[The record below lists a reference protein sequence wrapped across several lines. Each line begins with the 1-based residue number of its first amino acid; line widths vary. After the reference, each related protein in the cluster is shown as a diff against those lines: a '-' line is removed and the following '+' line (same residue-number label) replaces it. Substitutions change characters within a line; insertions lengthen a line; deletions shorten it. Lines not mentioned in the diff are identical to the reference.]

1 MPELLQKII
10 DETNK
15 NPTIVNDKSNFVVV
29 TYWWGKGN
37 LNQNTARPCIAFYED
52 IFKKTIRYFT
62 NMINTIGMNYT
73 NKSAIPILIDKI
85 FKSYQED
92 KKTLVY
98 IQMISKIAQS
108 YMNSI
113 YEYCDIDVRIPIKE
127 RDEKCLAILEKYKSV
142 GKTPQDFEFK
152 NKEYVENI
160 LFLIVKYA
168 ILINKTE
175 IIQLYLLNNEIK
187 ELEEKFIVI
196 KSNSEYNDKSR
207 MDAYEE
213 FKKEIQER
221 KNKKNAVN
229 NQIKVNL
236 RVKKIHDENTGFS
249 DPKYNNTNIF
259 DILNLEFRYLNPI
272 KFEEMIQQWEIAC
285 KNMNCNFLSV
295 EYPEFAQ
302 PGGYQMAIN
311 AKPLF
316 IKKSLELC
324 KDGERGVLYI
334 DGDMYIR
341 KYPMIFD
348 LRDVDFMA
356 RGWWIDPRS
365 SWKMNESITYDPYT
379 FETSGGTMFFSQSQE
394 SKMLIE
400 KWVNESDKPYNK
412 GKADDRILS
421 LIFNTNKFLCNMK
434 IIQLPIEYLWLTLD
448 YDERMLENVYDYDV
462 TAMKET
468 IIIEHPECLTSED
481 TAAGAGAS
489 SDRTP
494 KFYSF
499 LEDLDPVS
507 EEFHEYIFFPDK
519 EMVLS
524 FKSYLDYMQDVYYI
538 NDGNKILIDKKFVD
552 ESNNHNNAQPIY
564 VIDYDK
570 QYGTK
575 RYMSD
580 PDVTVNQVVEIN
592 MRRAEGM
599 NTEGLN
605 LIEFNNDSNMIEIQ
619 NVSDKNDTRYIND
632 AKMIALIIKL
642 LRQGK
647 HVIYNPVN
655 NEGYNSRYY
664 DLLKSKIEVYKFLDF
679 VFVPDM
685 SDYTHYNSFYRP
697 KIQTNMPMFFSPGN
711 EILLKFLS
719 MFLSL
724 NDLSDYI
731 NYGSYEFIS
740 RVRIG
745 YLFLKK
751 NNKSPIEVISTGGSM
766 EDSEVE
772 KFINNYEEGL
782 QDMYENRMSG
792 GVKKS
797 HKRMHKKTYK
807 KQTFRKRL
815 SQKNQS
821 FRKRLRQTG

>member
-1 MPELLQKII
+1 MSQLLEII
-10 DETNK
+10 NKTNK
-15 NPTIVNDKSNFVVV
+15 NPTIVNDNSNFVVV

-52 IFKKTIRYFT
+52 IIKRTIKYFT
-62 NMINTIGMNYT
+62 NMINTFAINYT
-73 NKSAIPILIDKI
+73 KKDSILILIDKI
-85 FKSYQED
+85 FKSYEEG
-92 KKTLVY
+92 KKTSIY
-98 IQMISKIAQS
+98 NEMISKFAQS
-108 YMNSI
+108 YMDSI
-113 YEYCDIDVRIPIKE
+113 YEYCNVDVRLPLQE
-127 RDEKCLAILEKYKSV
+127 RDEKALEILEKYKKI
-142 GKTPQDFEFK
+142 GKTPQNFEFK
-152 NKEYVENI
+152 NKEYVKNI

-168 ILINKTE
+168 ILINKEE
-175 IIQLYLLNNEIK
+175 IKQLYLLNNELKGLEDKYNTIK
-187 ELEEKFIVI
+187 T
-196 KSNSEYNDKSR
+196 SSDYTDASR
-207 MDAYEE
+207 TSGYEE
-213 FKKEIQER
+213 LKKEIQEG
-221 KNKKNAVN
+221 KDKKNAIN
-229 NQIKVNL
+229 NQVKTNL
-236 RVKKIHDENTGFS
+236 RVKKNHDESSGFS
-249 DPKYNNTNIF
+249 DTEYNNTNIF
-259 DILNLEFRYLNPI
+259 DIFNIEFRYLNPI
-272 KFEEMIQQWEIAC
+272 KFEEMIEKWENAC
-285 KNMNCNFLSV
+285 KDMNCNFLSV

-324 KDGERGVLYI
+324 KDKGRGVIYI

-348 LRDVDFMA
+348 LRNVDFMA

-379 FETSGGTMFFSQSQE
+379 FETSGGTMFFSQSRE
-394 SKMLIE
+394 SGVLIDQ
-400 KWVNESDKPYNK
+400 WIDASGKPYNE

-421 LIFNTNKFLCNMK
+421 LIFNTKKFLCNMK

-507 EEFHEYIFFPDK
+507 EEFHEFIFFPNK
-519 EMVLS
+519 EMVES
-524 FKSYLDYMQDVYYI
+524 FKSYLDYMENVYYI
-538 NDGNKILIDKKFVD
+538 NDGNKILIDKQFVD
-552 ESNNHNNAQPIY
+552 PSNEFNNAQPLY

-570 QYGTK
+570 QYGTQK
-575 RYMSD
+575 YMSD
-580 PDVTVNQVVEIN
+580 PEVTVNQVVEIN
-592 MRRAEGM
+592 QNRSQQM

-605 LIEFNNDSNMIEIQ
+605 LINFNNDGNIIEIQ
-619 NVSDKNDTRYIND
+619 NVNDKNDEKYIND

-642 LRQGK
+642 LQEGK

-655 NEGYNSRYY
+655 KEGYNSRYY
-664 DLLKSKIEVYKFLDF
+664 DLLKSKINIYKLLDF
-679 VFVPDM
+679 VFAPDM
-685 SDYTHYNSFYRP
+685 SDFVHLNNFYRP

-711 EILLKFLS
+711 EIFIKFLS

-724 NDLSDYI
+724 DDLSSYI
-731 NYGSYEFIS
+731 NYGSYEFMS
-740 RVRIG
+740 RTRVG

-751 NNKSPIEVISTGGSM
+751 NKTPLAEDVSVGGGVTGG
-766 EDSEVE
+766 EDGELDN
-772 KFINNYEEGL
+772 FINNYEEGL
-782 QDMYENRMSG
+782 QEMYENGNGMSG
-792 GVKKS
+792 GIKKS
-797 HKRMHKKTYK
+797 HKRTFKKRKYK
-807 KQTFRKRL
+807 NKNKNKTIRK
-815 SQKNQS
+815 
-821 FRKRLRQTG
+821 